1 MVPNAGDAR
10 TGEGRDGRT
19 AGFTRFLERSRLAF

>member
-10 TGEGRDGRT
+10 SGEGRDGGI
-19 AGFTRFLERSRLAF
+19 AGFTRFLGRSGRAF

>member
-10 TGEGRDGRT
+10 PGEGRDGGI
-19 AGFTRFLERSRLAF
+19 AGFSRFLGKPGHAF